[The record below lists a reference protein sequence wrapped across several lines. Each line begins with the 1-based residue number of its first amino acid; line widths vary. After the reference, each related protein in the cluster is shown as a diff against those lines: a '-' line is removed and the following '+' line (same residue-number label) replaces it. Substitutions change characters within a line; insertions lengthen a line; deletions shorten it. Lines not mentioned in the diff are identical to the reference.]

1 MSVLCNH
8 HRPGRHCRSSL
19 MLLCSQ
25 PPLPT
30 PVPWQPRV
38 SFLLLPCTFVWRR
51 DLTSLTQHGYLR
63 FIFTVRFYS
72 PLLLP
77 SILVGFPGGSAAKN
91 PPAVQQSRR
100 HGFDPWVGKI
110 LQRRAWEPT
119 PAFLPGEAHGQ
130 RSRQAIVCRVAKSR
144 T

>member
-19 MLLCSQ
+19 MLLCIQ
-25 PPLPT
+25 PPVPT

-38 SFLLLPCTFVWRR
+38 SFLLLPCTFLWRR

-77 SILVGFPGGSAAKN
+77 SIPLWASLVA
-91 PPAVQQSRR
+91 
-100 HGFDPWVGKI
+100 
-110 LQRRAWEPT
+110 QRRRIH
-119 PAFLPGEAHGQ
+119 LPCRRAGGMDLIPGSGRSFRGGHGNPLQ
-130 RSRQAIVCRVAKSR
+130 HSCLEKPMDRGADRL
-144 T
+144 